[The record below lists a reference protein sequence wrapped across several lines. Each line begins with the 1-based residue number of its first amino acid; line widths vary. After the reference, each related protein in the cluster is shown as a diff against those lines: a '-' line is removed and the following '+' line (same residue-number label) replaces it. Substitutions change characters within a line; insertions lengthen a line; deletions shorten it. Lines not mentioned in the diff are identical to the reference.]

1 MRKVWLV
8 IKREYITRVKTKGF
22 VFGTVAV
29 PVFSIGVILFSI
41 FMATRQTDHTLKIA
55 IVDDAGGLAPSIV
68 QNLASKKLANGKP
81 EFAVE
86 KTLEQPQ
93 PAAGIRDD
101 LRAQVNSGGL
111 DGYLVIPKD
120 GATAEFHTKNAGD
133 FMLYEPLSSA
143 INNAL
148 IAGRLS
154 DRGIHVDN
162 IAAVVKGVDLKV
174 VKVTKEGEAEDK
186 GQTFMV
192 GFVLAFLLYMTLIMY
207 GVLTMR
213 SVLEEKTT
221 RIVEVLISALRPF
234 QLLLG
239 KIVGVAAVGFTQY
252 LIWMTSAA
260 LLATYGSAMAS
271 AVRPGSSFP
280 QIHVPGALLAYTAVY
295 FVLGYFLYAS
305 LFAAVGAAASNEQ
318 DAQQLQWP
326 VTLPLVFSFI
336 MFQGV
341 LRDPNSTMSVVLSEI
356 PFFSPILMI
365 LRLAA
370 ETPPWWQIALSIV
383 LLALTMLGVVY
394 FSARI
399 YRVGV
404 LMYGKRPS
412 VVELFRWLRY
422 S

>member
-1 MRKVWLV
+1 
-8 IKREYITRVKTKGF
+8 
-22 VFGTVAV
+22 V
-29 PVFSIGVILFSI
+29 PLFSIGIILFSI
-41 FMATRQTDHTLKIA
+41 FMATRQSDHTLKIA
-55 IVDDAGGLAPSIV
+55 IVDDAGGLAPAIV
-68 QNLASKKLANGKP
+68 KNLATRKLASGKP
-81 EFAVE
+81 EFTVE
-86 KTLEQPQ
+86 KTLDRPQ
-93 PAAGIRDD
+93 PPAGVRDN
-101 LRAQVNSGGL
+101 LRAQVSQGEL

-120 GATAEFHTKNAGD
+120 TATAEFHTKNAGD

-162 IAAVVKGVDLKV
+162 IAEVVKGVDLKV
-174 VKVTKEGEAEDK
+174 VKVTKEGESEDK
-186 GQTFMV
+186 GQTFIV

-207 GVLTMR
+207 GVITMR

-260 LLATYGSAMAS
+260 LLATYGAAMAK
-271 AVRPGSSFP
+271 ALRPGSAFP
-280 QIHVPGALLAYTAVY
+280 QVHVPGALLAYLAVY

-318 DAQQLQWP
+318 DAQQLQLP

-370 ETPPWWQIALSIV
+370 QTPPWWQIALSIA
-383 LLALTMLGVVY
+383 LLTLTMLGVVY